1 MISSSS
7 PEDFVNPFDSE
18 RIKDKNIFWALTV
31 QLILVKLS
39 VQKTDRHWLEGHKNQ
54 YTESQLTE
62 KLIGE

>member
-1 MISSSS
+1 MISSSG
-7 PEDFVNPFDSE
+7 PEDFVNPSNSE
-18 RIKDKNIFWALTV
+18 RTKDKNILWALTV
-31 QLILVKLS
+31 QLIFVNLS